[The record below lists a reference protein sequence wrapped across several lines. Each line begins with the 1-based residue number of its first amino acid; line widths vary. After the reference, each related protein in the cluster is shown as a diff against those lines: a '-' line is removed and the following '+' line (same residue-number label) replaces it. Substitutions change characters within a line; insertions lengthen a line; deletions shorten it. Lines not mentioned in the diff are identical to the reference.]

1 MRTTDNHRAILR
13 VIWHAPKTGR
23 EIAEVIPARELH
35 EIYAALQTVA
45 GLVAELIED
54 GLVVREDGRY
64 GIPAQAKER
73 LREEAKQEQEEGV

>member
-1 MRTTDNHRAILR
+1 
-13 VIWHAPKTGR
+13 
-23 EIAEVIPARELH
+23 
-35 EIYAALQTVA
+35 VA

-73 LREEAKQEQEEGV
+73 LREEAKQEQEQEEGV